1 MFTINSITILP
12 ECQHRKNL
20 KAGKIAFEDFLP
32 GFYGENISAHA
43 IVGKNGSGKSALLE
57 LMFRMVNNF
66 GAVMCM
72 DADRNAAENIAYVTG
87 IYADLEY
94 TKTTT
99 EWNEAMEAVRKVH
112 HGTLCIRD
120 KAMWLVW
127 DGEVYWLTDCGDF
140 LMYEA
145 EITYKEE
152 INRAFDMQVRLE
164 YDSPKSKQ
172 QRLADKFFYTIAT
185 NYSMLGF
192 QSAEFGDEASL
203 EYRSVKIDVDDGLA
217 DTHEDRVD
225 SKMWVD
231 TTNWMNRLFHKN
243 DGYLCPI
250 VLNPYRN
257 EGNINMDN
265 EAELTNDRLSALLL
279 HDDGILRGMLDDY
292 CLDSIEYALDA
303 SLYRHFTPRYVKD
316 AEERTRNS
324 LADGGCLRLFREIV
338 GKENSYASIIL
349 DKLQVD
355 WDAGMGDVAMTARMY
370 LVYKVLSIAKKYPSY
385 SQYRKLG
392 NVDNTFGCCDDLDV
406 HLLEM
411 LAADVKNHHSHIE
424 QKVHQMLFFIDA
436 CNRVVDMDDDW
447 MKQAFT
453 HSEYMSKLGLHSHE
467 ISLER
472 RMLSMPPSIFRQEIF
487 LKRLERRGRN
497 KMKGRWKK
505 HLPLKR
511 LSSGEKQFLYQ
522 ISTLVYHLMNLSSVS
537 EENVKYHDV
546 NIVLDEIEVC
556 FHPEYQ
562 QGVLASLLAVLGEG
576 LGLNAEFGIH
586 IWLTTHSPFLL
597 SDLPQKN
604 ITYLENGR
612 WLKGKELHER
622 EMVNPFL
629 ANVCDILYH
638 SFFLTNG
645 FSGLYAKKKVLSL
658 LDFLKGRN
666 SDWDKDSA
674 KVMIQNVGERLIRRM
689 LTDLYQKKYEENI
702 DRP

>member
-20 KAGKIAFEDFLP
+20 KTGTIVFEDFLP
-32 GFYGENISAHA
+32 GFYGENISVHA

-66 GAVMCM
+66 GSVMCM
-72 DADRNAAENIAYVTG
+72 DADRNAADGVAYVTG

-94 TKTTT
+94 TKTTDELNDALET
-99 EWNEAMEAVRKVH
+99 ACIEHRGK
-112 HGTLCIRD
+112 LRIRD
-120 KAMWLVW
+120 KAMWLEW
-127 DGEVYWLTDCGDF
+127 DGKVYWLTDCDDF
-140 LMYEA
+140 LMYQDD
-145 EITYKEE
+145 TPYKEE
-152 INRAFDMQVRLE
+152 INKAFDKQVQQE
-164 YDSPKSKQ
+164 DEPIKSRQ
-172 QRLADKFFYTIAT
+172 QRLADMFFYTIAT

-192 QSAEFGDEASL
+192 QSSEFEDEDSL
-203 EYRSVKIDVDDGLA
+203 EYKNVRIGLDDGSDNA
-217 DTHEDRVD
+217 SGE
-225 SKMWVD
+225 SMKMWVE
-231 TTNWMNRLFHKN
+231 TRNWMNRLFHKN

-265 EAELTNDRLSALLL
+265 EAELTSDRLSALLL
-279 HDDGILRGMLDDY
+279 HNDGILRGMLDNY
-292 CLDSIEYALDA
+292 RLDCIEYALDT
-303 SLYRHFTPRYVKD
+303 SLYRHFTPRYENGDDNK
-316 AEERTRNS
+316 TYNS
-324 LADGGCLRLFREIV
+324 LADGGCLQLFRKVIDDD
-338 GKENSYASIIL
+338 NSYASIIL
-349 DKLQVD
+349 EQLQVD
-355 WDAGMGDVAMTARMY
+355 WEDEMGDIEMTARMY
-370 LVYKVLSIAKKYPSY
+370 LVYKVLNIAKKYPSY

-406 HLLEM
+406 DLLKM

-424 QKVHQMLFFIDA
+424 QKVHQVLYFIDA
-436 CNRVVDMDDDW
+436 CDKKNGMDYGW
-447 MKQAFT
+447 MKESFSYSDYT
-453 HSEYMSKLGLHSHE
+453 SRMGLCFQDE
-467 ISLER
+467 SLEQ
-472 RMLSMPPSIFRQEIF
+472 RMLSMPPSIFRQDIF
-487 LKRLERRGRN
+487 LKRMEKRGLSN
-497 KMKGRWKK
+497 VKGRWVS

-522 ISTLVYHLMNLSSVS
+522 ISTLVYHLINLSSVS
-537 EENVKYHDV
+537 DENLKYHDV

-562 QGVLASLLAVLGEG
+562 QGFLSSLLAVLDNG

-597 SDLPQKN
+597 SDFAQKN

-612 WLKGKELHER
+612 WLKEAERNKR

-629 ANVCDILYH
+629 ANVNDILYH

-658 LDFLKGRN
+658 LDFLKGKN
-666 SDWDKDSA
+666 NGWTKEDA
-674 KVMIQNVGERLIRRM
+674 KMMIDNVGERLIKRM

-702 DRP
+702 D

>member
-20 KAGKIAFEDFLP
+20 KVGKIVFEDFLP
-32 GFYGENISAHA
+32 DFYGKNISVHA

-72 DADRNAAENIAYVTG
+72 GADRNAAENIAYVTG

-94 TKTTT
+94 TKTV
-99 EWNEAMEAVRKVH
+99 EEVNEAMEGVCKAH

-127 DGEVYWLTDCGDF
+127 DGEVHWLTDCGDF
-140 LMYEA
+140 LMYGEDIPYRA
-145 EITYKEE
+145 EI
-152 INRAFDMQVRLE
+152 NHAFDRQVRQE
-164 YDSPKSKQ
+164 DGGRKSRQ
-172 QRLADKFFYTIAT
+172 QRLADMFFYTIAT

-192 QSAEFGDEASL
+192 QSPEFEDEASL
-203 EYRSVKIDVDDGLA
+203 EYKSVKIDVDDGLM
-217 DTHEDRVD
+217 DTHEDGVD
-225 SKMWVD
+225 TKMWVD
-231 TTNWMNRLFHKN
+231 TMNWMNRLFHKN
-243 DGYLCPI
+243 DGYMCPI

-265 EAELTNDRLSALLL
+265 EAELTSDRLSALLL

-292 CLDSIEYALDA
+292 RLDSIEYTLDS
-303 SLYRHFTPRYVKD
+303 SLYKHFTPRYVKD
-316 AEERTRNS
+316 AYGRTRNR
-324 LADGGCLRLFREIV
+324 LADGGCLRLFREAI
-338 GKENSYASIIL
+338 GMENSYASIVL

-355 WDAGMGDVAMTARMY
+355 WSMEIDEVAMTARMY

-385 SQYRKLG
+385 SQYRKFG
-392 NVDNTFGCCDDLDV
+392 NVDYTFESCDDLDV

-411 LAADVKNHHSHIE
+411 LASDVKSHHSHIE
-424 QKVHQMLFFIDA
+424 HKVHQMLFFINVCDRR
-436 CNRVVDMDDDW
+436 NGMDYGW
-447 MKQAFT
+447 MKQPFPLSA
-453 HSEYMSKLGLHSHE
+453 YMDKMELRSHDV
-467 ISLER
+467 SLEE

-487 LKRLERRGRN
+487 LKRLERKGRSN
-497 KMKGRWKK
+497 AKGRWVR

-537 EENVKYHDV
+537 KENVKYHDV
-546 NIVLDEIEVC
+546 NVVLDEIEVC

-562 QGVLASLLAVLGEG
+562 QGFLASLLAVLDEG

-597 SDLPQKN
+597 SDLSQKN

-612 WLKGKELHER
+612 WLTGKELKER

-638 SFFLTNG
+638 SFFLAHG
-645 FSGLYAKKKVLSL
+645 FSGLYAKKMVLSL
-658 LDFLKGRN
+658 LDFLKGQN
-666 SDWDKDSA
+666 NGDWDKDSA
-674 KVMIQNVGERLIRRM
+674 KVMIENVGERLIKRM
-689 LTDLYQKKYEENI
+689 LTELYRKKYEEDI
-702 DRP
+702 D